1 MSATTVDP
9 TPQTDPQPTTPATS
23 PDPTTAQQQGNAERT
38 FTQADL
44 DRIVNERLERERRR
58 AEEAQERVRRE
69 AEEAR
74 LAEQNE
80 FRTLAE
86 QRAERIVELE
96 AQSAQ
101 VETLTQERDAAL
113 SVVREL
119 VSGELEA
126 APDYVRDAIAER
138 DPVAQLRYLNQHRD
152 KWSSGTTPPRGTPPA
167 TRATGNANLTLEE
180 RIAQEERALR
190 ASGRYSI

>member
-1 MSATTVDP
+1 MSATTVEP
-9 TPQTDPQPTTPATS
+9 TTTDPQPTPPATS
-23 PDPTTAQQQGNAERT
+23 PEPTTDTPGNERT

-58 AEEAQERVRRE
+58 HETEQERARQQ

-80 FRTLAE
+80 FRQLAE
-86 QRAERIVELE
+86 QRADRIVELE
-96 AQSAQ
+96 AQTAQ
-101 VETLTQERDAAL
+101 IETLTTERDAAL
-113 SVVREL
+113 EVVREL
-119 VSGELEA
+119 VNGELEA

-152 KWSSGTTPPRGTPPA
+152 KWTADQRRGIPATPRGQA
-167 TRATGNANLTLEE
+167 MTREDL
-180 RIAQEERALR
+180 IAQEERALR

>member
-1 MSATTVDP
+1 MSATTAEP
-9 TPQTDPQPTTPATS
+9 TTQTDPQTAAPATS
-23 PDPTTAQQQGNAERT
+23 PDPTTAQPGSERT

-58 AEEAQERVRRE
+58 NDEAQERTRRE

-96 AQSAQ
+96 SAANQ
-101 VETLTQERDAAL
+101 VEALTQERDTAL

-119 VSGELEA
+119 VAGELEA

-138 DPVAQLRYLNQHRD
+138 GPVEQLRYLNQHRD
-152 KWSSGTTPPRGTPPA
+152 KWATAPTTPRGTPPG
-167 TRATGNANLTLEE
+167 TRGSNIDLSESNE
-180 RIAQEERALR
+180 RELSQTTERR
-190 ASGRYSI
+190 IRNVF

>member
-1 MSATTVDP
+1 MSVATTTEP
-9 TPQTDPQPTTPATS
+9 TTEAQPTPATS
-23 PDPTTAQQQGNAERT
+23 PEPTTATTQDARM
-38 FTQADL
+38 FSQADL

-58 AEEAQERVRRE
+58 AESEQERVRRE

-96 AQSAQ
+96 LSASQ
-101 VETLTQERDAAL
+101 VETLATERDAAL
-113 SVVREL
+113 EVVREL
-119 VSGELEA
+119 VAVELEG
-126 APDYVRDAIAER
+126 APDFVRDAISER

-152 KWSSGTTPPRGTPPA
+152 KWATEGVAAPRGTPQAPRG
-167 TRATGNANLTLEE
+167 TQANLSREE
-180 RIAQEERALR
+180 RIAQEIEAQRR
-190 ASGRYSI
+190 RGR